1 MNAATGICRACGAPL
16 SRTFVDL
23 GETPLANSYLTVDQL
38 GAAEP
43 RYPLHA
49 RVCDQCLLVQ
59 LDAVTSPAEIFAH
72 YPYFSSYSDSWV
84 QHARSFANMARKR
97 FRLGEHSRVVEVA
110 SNDGYLLR
118 HFKTSDIPVLGIEPA
133 ANVAEIA
140 LADGIPTE
148 VRFFGMAAAR
158 DLRERGVKADLLV
171 ANNVLAHVPDLQDFV
186 AGLAHALA
194 PDGVLSIEVPH
205 ILRLI
210 EQLQF
215 DTIYHEHFSYFS
227 LLSLEFILNR
237 YGVRVFDVE
246 ELGTH
251 GGSLRV
257 LGCLVDAARPEADSV
272 AAVRESE
279 EAFGLGSIETYTRFH
294 GQVSDARRAFRHFL
308 EALKADGKSVVAYG
322 AAAKG
327 NTLLNS
333 TGLGCNDIAFVVD
346 RSPHKQGLYLPG
358 SRLAIR
364 APEDV
369 RHFRPDVLLVLAWN
383 LLEEVVEQMSFVR
396 DWGCEF
402 VIPVPRP
409 LVVR

>member
-1 MNAATGICRACGAPL
+1 MTAAARVCRACGAPL
-16 SRTFVDL
+16 TRTFVDL
-23 GETPLANSYLTVDQL
+23 GETPLANSYLSVDTL
-38 GAAEP
+38 GSPEP

-59 LDAVTSPAEIFAH
+59 LDAVTAAEEIFTD

-84 QHARSFANMARKR
+84 EHARSFANMASER
-97 FRLGEHSRVVEVA
+97 FGLSEHSRVVEVA

-118 HFKTSDIPVLGIEPA
+118 HFRTAGIPVLGIEPA
-133 ANVAEIA
+133 ANVAESA

-148 VRFFGMAAAR
+148 VRFFGVAAAS
-158 DLRERGVKADLLV
+158 DLNERGIKADLLV
-171 ANNVLAHVPDLQDFV
+171 ANNVLAHVPDLHDFV
-186 AGLAHALA
+186 AGLASALA

-210 EQLQF
+210 EHLQF

-237 YGVRVFDVE
+237 YGIRVFDVE
-246 ELGTH
+246 ELRTH

-257 LGCLVDAARPEADSV
+257 LACLADAVHRETGAVS
-272 AAVRESE
+272 AVRTSE
-279 EAFGLGSIETYTRFH
+279 EDFGLKSLATYTRFDAD
-294 GQVSDARRAFRHFL
+294 VADARQAFRHFL
-308 EALKADGKSVVAYG
+308 DALKADSRTMVAYG

-333 TGLGCNDIAFVVD
+333 TGVGRDDIAFVVD
-346 RSPHKQGLYLPG
+346 RSPHKQGRYLPG

-369 RHFRPDVLLVLAWN
+369 RCVRPDVLLVLAWN

-396 DWGCEF
+396 EWGCKF

-409 LVVR
+409 LVIP

>member
-1 MNAATGICRACGAPL
+1 MSAARRICRACGAPL

-38 GAAEP
+38 GSAEP

-59 LDAVTSPAEIFAH
+59 LDAVTSPAEIFTH

-84 QHARSFANMARKR
+84 QHALSFANMATER

-158 DLRERGVKADLLV
+158 DLRERGVEADLLV

-205 ILRLI
+205 LLRLI
-210 EQLQF
+210 EHLQF

-237 YGVRVFDVE
+237 YGVRIFDVE
-246 ELGTH
+246 ELSTH

-257 LGCLVDAARPEADSV
+257 FACLVDAVHPEAGSV
-272 AAVRESE
+272 SAVRESE
-279 EAFGLGSIETYTRFH
+279 EAFGLGSIETYIRFH
-294 GQVSDARRAFRHFL
+294 GQVADARRAFRHFL
-308 EALKADGKSVVAYG
+308 DALKASSKSVVAYG

-333 TGLGCNDIAFVVD
+333 TGVGCDDIAFVVD
-346 RSPHKQGLYLPG
+346 RSPHKQGRYLPG

-369 RHFRPDVLLVLAWN
+369 RHVRPDVLLVLAWN
-383 LLEEVVEQMSFVR
+383 LLEEVVEQMNFVR

-409 LVVR
+409 HVVR